1 MKRIAVALH
10 DVEPRGYERC
20 VEIRDWLQARGVDRA
35 TLLVVPAPR
44 LHPFDRMSPDL
55 ADWLR
60 SRVAAG
66 DAVAQHGL
74 RHLRTHRVGPLATAR
89 ARAAGGRAAEFA
101 GLDAE
106 ATRAALDAGLR
117 VMRQAELPPRGFVAP
132 AYYYTRALRRALP
145 RRFTW
150 WSSLWRVHGRGS
162 AVPAP
167 ALCLGT
173 STPFK
178 RASSPSLARGRAL
191 MSGGVLRLDV
201 HPADFEHPAHV
212 QALERILARSGGR
225 EAVTYDELVSGVS
238 SRRRAGGRAF
248 PSGAGTVQAPSPV
261 AEAARPRRRLW

>member
-101 GLDAE
+101 GLDGDATAE
-106 ATRAALDAGLR
+106 ALDIGLR
-117 VMRQAELPPRGFVAP
+117 LMRQAGLPPRGFVAP
-132 AYYYTRALRRALP
+132 AYFYTRALRRALP
-145 RRFTW
+145 RRFSW
-150 WSSLWRVHGRGS
+150 WSDLWRVHGRNGPVS
-162 AVPAP
+162 AP
-167 ALCLGT
+167 ALCLGS
-173 STPFK
+173 STAFK
-178 RASSPSLARGRAL
+178 RASSPGLARARAVL
-191 MSGGVLRLDV
+191 SGGVLRLDV
-201 HPADFEHPAHV
+201 HPADFDHAGHV
-212 QALERILARSGGR
+212 EALERILSRADGR
-225 EAVTYDELVSGVS
+225 EVVTYDELASGAS
-238 SRRRAGGRAF
+238 SRRTAGERAF
-248 PSGAGTVQAPSPV
+248 HSGAGTVQARSPA